1 VPTPSSIARIVA
13 LILPGVAA
21 AQQPVL
27 TGRAEAPSGFV
38 VTGSLG
44 GGAELGL
51 PEGAS
56 GKAGILEVEVTGG
69 WEIPQISLRPEL
81 GAVFGLA
88 PSSHV
93 ALRPG
98 IRWTLPDLPIQLRAA
113 LDWSTAR
120 GETRWRWLLLGAAYE
135 IRFTNLFGLYAE
147 VDTGPSIGTEAGLP
161 FLVRAGAS
169 FRL

>member
-1 VPTPSSIARIVA
+1 VPTPSSIALAA
-13 LILPGVAA
+13 LLLPGLAA

-27 TGRAEAPSGFV
+27 GGRAESPSGLV

-51 PEGAS
+51 PASAS
-56 GKAGILEVEVTGG
+56 GKPGVLEVEMSAGY
-69 WEIPQISLRPEL
+69 EIEPIALRAEL
-81 GAVFGLA
+81 AGAFGLA

-98 IRWTLPDLPIQLRAA
+98 VRWTVPEVPLQLRAA

-135 IRFTNLFGLYAE
+135 IRFTSLFGLYAE
-147 VDTGPSIGTEAGLP
+147 VDTGAPLGRESGLP